1 MHAQLRAKIKLTLTF
16 CWRNFVIKSF
26 TMGEISGE
34 WLFVVWIWIVVL
46 MLIVMGI
53 RDYQARR
60 NLPKNPED
68 KRINRKLALNNLKFI
83 LGIREKADS
92 DNPMKEK
99 ADDDGFT

>member
-1 MHAQLRAKIKLTLTF
+1 MEDVDE
-16 CWRNFVIKSF
+16 W
-26 TMGEISGE
+26 
-34 WLFVVWIWIVVL
+34 WLFAVFISIFIL
-46 MLIVMGI
+46 MLIVMTI
-53 RDYQARR
+53 RDYRAKR

-99 ADDDGFT
+99 ADDDFI

>member
-1 MHAQLRAKIKLTLTF
+1 MEDVDE
-16 CWRNFVIKSF
+16 W
-26 TMGEISGE
+26 
-34 WLFVVWIWIVVL
+34 WLFAVFISIFIL
-46 MLIVMGI
+46 MLIVMTI
-53 RDYQARR
+53 RDYRAKR

-83 LGIREKADS
+83 LGIKEKVDS